1 MLALEQMKEMQTMFA
16 QQLKEVQSQWQTN
29 FDQLRQDAPE
39 VLSAPVQSALPQ
51 MPAPSFPPYHS
62 YQGFGNNFYHPN
74 PWLMSHMAANPLS
87 QLPPPYPLYATAGQG
102 GSKA

>member
-1 MLALEQMKEMQTMFA
+1 MFA

-74 PWLMSHMAANPLS
+74 PWLMSHMSHMAANPLS
-87 QLPPPYPLYATAGQG
+87 QLSPSYPLYATAGQG